1 MCFNFELVYQKINE
15 SLPQV
20 PICSQIPIKL
30 YFDEAQD
37 APHLIQTSLKNL
49 CQKLFKLRQL
59 KPLLKTFQLKI
70 FVVLKIILLLNTMEL
85 SKTFELLNIL
95 VQTIFFATK
104 IIMESLPQ
112 TFVMKSLTLD
122 KFANN
127 PHFYEHQ
134 FLDTKTKN
142 WDQNKFHCKIQ
153 FCSLLFSCYLITI
166 VMHFIL
172 CLVQTK
178 CFKP

>member
-1 MCFNFELVYQKINE
+1 
-15 SLPQV
+15 
-20 PICSQIPIKL
+20 
-30 YFDEAQD
+30 
-37 APHLIQTSLKNL
+37 
-49 CQKLFKLRQL
+49 L

-127 PHFYEHQ
+127 PHFYEH
-134 FLDTKTKN
+134 
-142 WDQNKFHCKIQ
+142 
-153 FCSLLFSCYLITI
+153 
-166 VMHFIL
+166 
-172 CLVQTK
+172 
-178 CFKP
+178 